1 MKYTLPIGAKL
12 HSPKRTYTIE
22 KVLGQGGF
30 GITYKVSANLK
41 VDNVTIRTHFAIK
54 EFFMS
59 EACERDEHNSICYS
73 SPVKDKVEE
82 SRKDFLAEAQRL
94 NKISLEHPNIIH
106 VNEVFEANNTVYY
119 VMEYLDAGSLRDYV
133 RKQGALSEQE
143 ALAIMVPIMQ
153 AVEYLH
159 QHKMSHLDVK
169 PDNVMLKEDP
179 ETGETIPVL
188 IDFGLS
194 KHYDKNGKPTSTVRV
209 SGFSDGYAPV
219 EQYTGI
225 YFFTP
230 QADVYALAA
239 TLYYALVGKDPVIAS
254 EQTEEKILKNL
265 PKGISDS
272 VKKTILSSMKMQ
284 KEERCPSVSI
294 MLADLSASSVENV
307 QNEQNENLT
316 KKSNETQVIK
326 KTHKKHSMR
335 IAWSVAGIIGLV
347 AVVWMAIMV
356 FSSPAALPQQSQPQQ
371 PIEQKPSVAS
381 VASPT
386 TMSSSSNKVGSS
398 EPGSVIRIP
407 VKNGISIKMVKVEAG
422 SFDMGATP
430 EMENPDTDEMTV
442 HRVTLTNDYYIGR
455 YEVTQAL
462 WQAVMG
468 SNPSKFKG
476 DDLPVETVNWGDCQD
491 FISKLN
497 AMTGKRFRLP
507 TEAEWEYAARG
518 GKKSRGYQY
527 SGSNTL
533 GDVAWYGDN
542 SGSKTHA
549 VGTKQPN
556 ELGIYDMTGNVWEW
570 CQDWYDSYSSSPQT
584 NPTRA
589 VGGAGRVNRGGS
601 LVDPARDCRTSF
613 RSTIVTSDIRSS
625 VLGLRLVLSE

>member
-294 MLADLSASSVENV
+294 MLADLSASSVENA

-316 KKSNETQVIK
+316 KKSNVTQVIK

-356 FSSPAALPQQSQPQQ
+356 FRDISDKTQSFN
-371 PIEQKPSVAS
+371 EELA
-381 VASPT
+381 
-386 TMSSSSNKVGSS
+386 
-398 EPGSVIRIP
+398 IP
-407 VKNGISIKMVKVEAG
+407 VNSNVYVELVKVEAG
-422 SFDMGATP
+422 SFNMGATL
-430 EMENPDTDEMTV
+430 EMQEPYRNEKPV
-442 HRVTLTNDYYIGR
+442 HRVTLTNNYYIGK

-468 SNPSKFKG
+468 SNPSQIKG
-476 DDLPVETVNWGDCQD
+476 DNLPVETVDWNDCQG

-533 GDVAWYGDN
+533 GDVAWYDGN
-542 SGSKTHA
+542 SGFKTHA

-556 ELGIYDMTGNVWEW
+556 ELGIYDMAGNVLEW
-570 CQDWYDSYSSSPQT
+570 CQDRYGSYSSSPQT

-601 LVDPARDCRTSF
+601 WYSSARDCRTSF
-613 RSTIVTSDIRSS
+613 RSTLVTSDIRSDN
-625 VLGLRLVLSE
+625 LGFRLVLSE

>member
-54 EFFMS
+54 EFFMG

-356 FSSPAALPQQSQPQQ
+356 FRDISDKPQSFN
-371 PIEQKPSVAS
+371 EELA
-381 VASPT
+381 
-386 TMSSSSNKVGSS
+386 
-398 EPGSVIRIP
+398 IP
-407 VKNGISIKMVKVEAG
+407 VNSNVYVELVKVEAG
-422 SFDMGATP
+422 SFNMGATS
-430 EMENPDTDEMTV
+430 EMENPYEDEKPI
-442 HRVTLTNDYYIGR
+442 HRVTLTNNYYIGK

-468 SNPSKFKG
+468 SNPSCFKG
-476 DDLPVETVNWGDCQD
+476 DDLPVERVSWNDCQD

-556 ELGIYDMTGNVWEW
+556 ELGIYDMAANVEEW
-570 CQDWYDSYSSSPQT
+570 CQDRYGSYSSSPQT
-584 NPTRA
+584 NPT
-589 VGGAGRVNRGGS
+589 GAASGSNRVIRGGDWFF
-601 LVDPARDCRTSF
+601 LAWDCRTSCRGF
-613 RSTIVTSDIRSS
+613 RAPGDRFNY
-625 VLGLRLVLSE
+625 LGLRLVLSE

>member
-294 MLADLSASSVENV
+294 MLADLSASSVENA
-307 QNEQNENLT
+307 QSDQNENLT

-356 FSSPAALPQQSQPQQ
+356 FRDISDKTQSFN
-371 PIEQKPSVAS
+371 EELA
-381 VASPT
+381 
-386 TMSSSSNKVGSS
+386 
-398 EPGSVIRIP
+398 IP
-407 VKNGISIKMVKVEAG
+407 VNSNVYVELVKVEVG
-422 SFDMGATP
+422 SFNMGATS
-430 EMENPDTDEMTV
+430 EMENPYEDEKPI
-442 HRVTLTNDYYIGR
+442 HRVTLTNNYYIGK

-468 SNPSKFKG
+468 SNPSCFKG
-476 DDLPVETVNWGDCQD
+476 DDLPVERVSWNDCQD

-556 ELGIYDMTGNVWEW
+556 ELGIYDMAANVEEW
-570 CQDWYDSYSSSPQT
+570 CQDRYGSYSSSPQT

-601 LVDPARDCRTSF
+601 WYSSARDCRTSF
-613 RSTIVTSDIRSS
+613 RSTLVTSDIRSDD
-625 VLGLRLVLSE
+625 LGFRLVLSE

>member
-294 MLADLSASSVENV
+294 MLADLSASSVENA

-326 KTHKKHSMR
+326 KTHKKHSMH
-335 IAWSVAGIIGLV
+335 IAWSVAGIIGFV

-356 FSSPAALPQQSQPQQ
+356 FRDISDKSQSFN
-371 PIEQKPSVAS
+371 EELA
-381 VASPT
+381 
-386 TMSSSSNKVGSS
+386 
-398 EPGSVIRIP
+398 IP
-407 VKNGISIKMVKVEAG
+407 VNSNVYVELVKVEAG
-422 SFDMGATP
+422 SFNMGATP
-430 EMENPDTDEMTV
+430 EMEKPHKDELPV
-442 HRVTLTNDYYIGR
+442 HRVTLTNNYYIGK

-468 SNPSKFKG
+468 SNPSCFKG
-476 DDLPVETVNWGDCQD
+476 DDLPVERVSWNDCQD

-497 AMTGKRFRLP
+497 SITGKRFRLP

-533 GDVAWYGDN
+533 GDVAWYSDN

-556 ELGIYDMTGNVWEW
+556 ELGIYDMAGNVDEW
-570 CQDWYDSYSSSPQT
+570 CQDRYGSYSSSPQA
-584 NPTRA
+584 NPT
-589 VGGAGRVNRGGS
+589 GAASGSDRVTRGS
-601 LVDPARDCRTSF
+601 DWFFLAWDCRTSCRGF
-613 RSTIVTSDIRSS
+613 RASGDRFNY
-625 VLGLRLVLSE
+625 LGLRLVLSE

>member
-12 HSPKRTYTIE
+12 HSPKRTYAIE

-230 QADVYALAA
+230 QADVYVLAA

-272 VKKTILSSMKMQ
+272 VKKAILSSMKMQ

-356 FSSPAALPQQSQPQQ
+356 FRDISDKSQSFN
-371 PIEQKPSVAS
+371 EELA
-381 VASPT
+381 
-386 TMSSSSNKVGSS
+386 
-398 EPGSVIRIP
+398 IP
-407 VKNGISIKMVKVEAG
+407 VNSNVYVELVKVEAG
-422 SFDMGATP
+422 SFNMGATL
-430 EMENPDTDEMTV
+430 EMQEPYRNEKPV
-442 HRVTLTNDYYIGR
+442 HRVTLTNNYYIGK
-455 YEVTQAL
+455 YEATQAL

-468 SNPSKFKG
+468 SNPSQIKG
-476 DDLPVETVNWGDCQD
+476 DNLPVETVDWNDCQG

-533 GDVAWYGDN
+533 GDVAWYDGN
-542 SGSKTHA
+542 SGFKTHA

-556 ELGIYDMTGNVWEW
+556 ELGIYDMAGNVLEW
-570 CQDWYDSYSSSPQT
+570 CQDRYGSYSSSPQT

-601 LVDPARDCRTSF
+601 WYSSARDCRTSF
-613 RSTIVTSDIRSS
+613 RSTLVTSDIRSDN
-625 VLGLRLVLSE
+625 LGFRLVLSK

>member
-294 MLADLSASSVENV
+294 MLADLSASSVENA
-307 QNEQNENLT
+307 QSDQNENLT

-356 FSSPAALPQQSQPQQ
+356 FRNISDKSQSFN
-371 PIEQKPSVAS
+371 EELA
-381 VASPT
+381 
-386 TMSSSSNKVGSS
+386 
-398 EPGSVIRIP
+398 IP
-407 VKNGISIKMVKVEAG
+407 VNGNVYVELVKVEAG
-422 SFDMGATP
+422 SFNMGATL
-430 EMENPDTDEMTV
+430 EMQEPYRNEKPV
-442 HRVTLTNDYYIGR
+442 HRVTLTNNYYIGK

-468 SNPSKFKG
+468 SNPSQIKG
-476 DDLPVETVNWGDCQD
+476 DNLPVETVNWNDCQG

-533 GDVAWYGDN
+533 GDVAWYDGN
-542 SGSKTHA
+542 SGFKTHA

-556 ELGIYDMTGNVWEW
+556 ELGIYDMAGNVLEW
-570 CQDWYDSYSSSPQT
+570 CQDRYGSYSSSPQT

-601 LVDPARDCRTSF
+601 FFDPARDCRTSF
-613 RSTIVTSDIRSS
+613 RSTLVTSDIRSDD
-625 VLGLRLVLSE
+625 LGFRLVLSE

>member
-119 VMEYLDAGSLRDYV
+119 VMEYLDAGNLRDYV

-294 MLADLSASSVENV
+294 MLAGLSASSVENA
-307 QNEQNENLT
+307 QSDQNENLT
-316 KKSNETQVIK
+316 KKSNETRVIK

-356 FSSPAALPQQSQPQQ
+356 FRDISDKSQSFN
-371 PIEQKPSVAS
+371 EELA
-381 VASPT
+381 
-386 TMSSSSNKVGSS
+386 
-398 EPGSVIRIP
+398 IP
-407 VKNGISIKMVKVEAG
+407 VNSNVYVELVKVEAG
-422 SFDMGATP
+422 SFNMGATP
-430 EMENPDTDEMTV
+430 EMQEPYRNEKPV
-442 HRVTLTNDYYIGR
+442 HRVTLTNNYYIGK

-468 SNPSKFKG
+468 SNPSQIKG
-476 DDLPVETVNWGDCQD
+476 DNLPVETVDWNDCQG

-533 GDVAWYGDN
+533 GDVAWYDGN
-542 SGSKTHA
+542 SGFKTHA

-556 ELGIYDMTGNVWEW
+556 ELGIYDMAGNVLEW
-570 CQDWYDSYSSSPQT
+570 CQDRYGSYSSSPQT

-601 LVDPARDCRTSF
+601 FFDPARDCRTSF
-613 RSTIVTSDIRSS
+613 RSTLVTSDIRSDD
-625 VLGLRLVLSE
+625 LGFRLVLSE

>member
-143 ALAIMVPIMQ
+143 ALAIMVTIMQ

-294 MLADLSASSVENV
+294 MLADLSASSVENA

-356 FSSPAALPQQSQPQQ
+356 FRDILPLSSFNEELA
-371 PIEQKPSVAS
+371 
-381 VASPT
+381 
-386 TMSSSSNKVGSS
+386 
-398 EPGSVIRIP
+398 IP
-407 VKNGISIKMVKVEAG
+407 VNSNVYVELVKVEAG
-422 SFDMGATP
+422 SFNMGATL
-430 EMENPDTDEMTV
+430 EMQEPYRNEKPV
-442 HRVTLTNDYYIGR
+442 HRVTLTNNYYIGK

-468 SNPSKFKG
+468 SNPSQIKG
-476 DDLPVETVNWGDCQD
+476 DNLPVETVDWNDCQG

-533 GDVAWYGDN
+533 GDVAWYDGN
-542 SGSKTHA
+542 SGFKTHA

-556 ELGIYDMTGNVWEW
+556 ELGIYDMAGNVLEW
-570 CQDWYDSYSSSPQT
+570 CQDRYGSYSSSPQT

-601 LVDPARDCRTSF
+601 LADPARDCRTSF
-613 RSTIVTSDIRSS
+613 RSTLVTSDIRSS

>member
-294 MLADLSASSVENV
+294 MLADLSASSVENA

-335 IAWSVAGIIGLV
+335 IAWPVAGIIGLV

-356 FSSPAALPQQSQPQQ
+356 FRDISDKTQSFN
-371 PIEQKPSVAS
+371 EELA
-381 VASPT
+381 
-386 TMSSSSNKVGSS
+386 
-398 EPGSVIRIP
+398 IP
-407 VKNGISIKMVKVEAG
+407 VNSNVYVELVKVEAG
-422 SFDMGATP
+422 SFNMGATS
-430 EMENPDTDEMTV
+430 EMENPYEDEKPI
-442 HRVTLTNDYYIGR
+442 HRVTLTNNYYIGK

-468 SNPSKFKG
+468 SNPSCFKG
-476 DDLPVETVNWGDCQD
+476 DDLPVERVSWNDCQD

-556 ELGIYDMTGNVWEW
+556 ELGIYDMAANVEEW
-570 CQDWYDSYSSSPQT
+570 CQDRYGSYSSSPQT
-584 NPTRA
+584 NPT
-589 VGGAGRVNRGGS
+589 GAASGSNRVIRGGDWFF
-601 LVDPARDCRTSF
+601 LAWDCRTSCRGF
-613 RSTIVTSDIRSS
+613 RAPGDRFNY
-625 VLGLRLVLSE
+625 LGLRLVLSE

>member
-294 MLADLSASSVENV
+294 MLADLSASSVENA

-356 FSSPAALPQQSQPQQ
+356 FRDILPLSSFNEELA
-371 PIEQKPSVAS
+371 
-381 VASPT
+381 
-386 TMSSSSNKVGSS
+386 
-398 EPGSVIRIP
+398 IP
-407 VKNGISIKMVKVEAG
+407 VNSNVYVELVKVEAG
-422 SFDMGATP
+422 SFNMGATS
-430 EMENPDTDEMTV
+430 EMEKPHKDELPI
-442 HRVTLTNDYYIGR
+442 HRVTLTNNYYIGK

-468 SNPSKFKG
+468 SNPSCFKG
-476 DDLPVETVNWGDCQD
+476 DDLPVERVSWNDCQD

-497 AMTGKRFRLP
+497 SITGKRFRLP

-518 GKKSRGYQY
+518 GKKSRGYRY

-533 GDVAWYGDN
+533 GDVAWYSDN

-556 ELGIYDMTGNVWEW
+556 ELGIYDMAGNVDEW
-570 CQDWYDSYSSSPQT
+570 CQDRYGSYSSSPQT
-584 NPTRA
+584 NPT
-589 VGGAGRVNRGGS
+589 GAASGSDHVTRGS
-601 LVDPARDCRTSF
+601 DWFFLAWDCRTSCRGF
-613 RSTIVTSDIRSS
+613 RASGDRFNY
-625 VLGLRLVLSE
+625 LGLRLVLSE

>member
-133 RKQGALSEQE
+133 RKHGALPEQE
-143 ALAIMVPIMQ
+143 ALDIMVPIMQ
-153 AVEYLH
+153 AVGYLH
-159 QHKMSHLDVK
+159 QHRMTHLDIK
-169 PDNVMLKEDP
+169 PDNVMLKINPD
-179 ETGETIPVL
+179 TGDIVPVL

-225 YFFTP
+225 YTFTP

-239 TLYYALVGKDPVIAS
+239 TLYYALVGKDPIIAS
-254 EQTEEKILKNL
+254 ELTRNTILRNL
-265 PKGISDS
+265 PNVKSES
-272 VKKTILSSMKMQ
+272 VKNAISAGMRMR
-284 KEERCPSVSI
+284 KEER
-294 MLADLSASSVENV
+294 LQNV
-307 QNEQNENLT
+307 GELLKCIDDHPKEKRQDPNSDT
-316 KKSNETQVIK
+316 ARMSHKTQTIR
-326 KTHKKHSMR
+326 KTRQKTYLR
-335 IAWSVAGIIGLV
+335 YIWIGAVLIGLIPV
-347 AVVWMAIMV
+347 IGILISV
-356 FSSPAALPQQSQPQQ
+356 F
-371 PIEQKPSVAS
+371 INISVF
-381 VASPT
+381 T
-386 TMSSSSNKVGSS
+386 NDKTSN
-398 EPGSVIRIP
+398 IIIP
-407 VKNGISIKMVKVEAG
+407 VKGGVSIEMVKVEAG

-430 EMENPDTDEMTV
+430 EMKNPDEFEKPV
-442 HRVTLTNDYYIGR
+442 HRVTLTNNYYIGK

-468 SNPSKFKG
+468 SNPSCFKG
-476 DDLPVETVNWGDCQD
+476 DNLPVEVVTWNDCQD

-507 TEAEWEYAARG
+507 SEAEWEYAARG
-518 GKKSRGYQY
+518 GNKSRGYQY
-527 SGSNTL
+527 SGSNTI
-533 GDVAWYGDN
+533 GDVAWYVGN
-542 SGSKTHA
+542 SSSMTHA

-556 ELGIYDMTGNVWEW
+556 ELGLYDMTGNVYEM
-570 CQDWYDSYSSSPQT
+570 CQDRSGSYSSSPQT
-584 NPTRA
+584 NPTGA
-589 VGGAGRVNRGGS
+589 VSGPYRVYRGGS
-601 LVDPARDCRTSF
+601 CCFSARKCRTSC
-613 RSTIVTSDIRSS
+613 RENNAPDDCDDC
-625 VLGLRLVLSE
+625 LGLRLVLSE

>member
-143 ALAIMVPIMQ
+143 ALAIMVTIMQ

-294 MLADLSASSVENV
+294 MLADLSASSVENA

-356 FSSPAALPQQSQPQQ
+356 FRDILPLSSFNEELA
-371 PIEQKPSVAS
+371 
-381 VASPT
+381 
-386 TMSSSSNKVGSS
+386 
-398 EPGSVIRIP
+398 IP
-407 VKNGISIKMVKVEAG
+407 VNSNVYVELVKVEAG
-422 SFDMGATP
+422 SFNMGATS
-430 EMENPDTDEMTV
+430 EMENPYEDEKPI
-442 HRVTLTNDYYIGR
+442 HRVTLTNNYYIGK

-468 SNPSKFKG
+468 SNPSCFKG
-476 DDLPVETVNWGDCQD
+476 DDLPVERVSWNDCQD

-527 SGSNTL
+527 GGSNTL

-556 ELGIYDMTGNVWEW
+556 ELGIYDMAANVEEW
-570 CQDWYDSYSSSPQT
+570 CQDRYGSYSSSPQT
-584 NPTRA
+584 NPT
-589 VGGAGRVNRGGS
+589 GAASGSNRVIRGGDWFF
-601 LVDPARDCRTSF
+601 LAWDCRTSCRGF
-613 RSTIVTSDIRSS
+613 RAPGDRFNY
-625 VLGLRLVLSE
+625 LGLRLVLSE